1 MAHEPKDG
9 RNREQRPA
17 GQRPAGQRT
26 TGQRPEE
33 QPPGERKPEE
43 QPPGVRLAW
52 LLRRWWEEAGNAPG
66 GTRPTQQAL
75 ASKVGVDQTTLSR
88 YLNPK
93 HTSTAPP
100 RVVETLHTH
109 LRAPAAELERAR
121 ELSRAALE
129 ENSRQRFP
137 GPEPEPTGKTGTGTG
152 TGSADDGA
160 PTGATDGPGT
170 PNRRRPRWAVP
181 TLVAVAVVLAF
192 VAGAVVRDQY
202 APGPRTPDDSA
213 AADAAPVSGAPT
225 EEALR
230 WPLLLKAEEDQF
242 ARGRALQHLLREEEY
257 EVKADGFFTDE
268 TQEAV
273 MDFQRGKHLSPDG
286 KVGEHTWPQLVK
298 ELGPGDEGHA
308 VLALQELLNNTGQ
321 GGTEVSGR
329 FTAAT
334 ADDLR
339 FFQRSHGLAPS
350 GRSDVRTW
358 LSLLVFQSPPVD
370 APEYQRSTS
379 PLPSAPA

>member
-1 MAHEPKDG
+1 MAHEPKGQD
-9 RNREQRPA
+9 RKQRP
-17 GQRPAGQRT
+17 G
-26 TGQRPEE
+26 E
-33 QPPGERKPEE
+33 QKPEE
-43 QPPGVRLAW
+43 QRAGVQLAW

-75 ASKVGVDQTTLSR
+75 ASKVGIDQTTLSR

-93 HTSTAPP
+93 HTSNAPP

-121 ELSRAALE
+121 ELCRAALE
-129 ENSRQRFP
+129 ENSRQRAG
-137 GPEPEPTGKTGTGTG
+137 GPEPEPTGGTGTP
-152 TGSADDGA
+152 DG
-160 PTGATDGPGT
+160 GAGGTDGPGA
-170 PNRRRPRWAVP
+170 PNRRRSRWTVL
-181 TLVAVAVVLAF
+181 TLVAAAVVLAF
-192 VAGAVVRDQY
+192 VAGTVVRDQY
-202 APGPRTPDDSA
+202 APGSRTPTDGA
-213 AADAAPVSGAPT
+213 AAGAVPVSGVPT
-225 EEALR
+225 EEALQ
-230 WPLLLKAEEDQF
+230 WPLLLKEEGDQF

-273 MDFQRGKHLSPDG
+273 MDFQRRKHLSPDG
-286 KVGEHTWPQLVK
+286 KVGKHTWPQLVK
-298 ELGPGDEGHA
+298 ELGPGAEGHA

-339 FFQRSHGLAPS
+339 FFQRSHGLVPS
-350 GRSDVRTW
+350 GRSDVQTW
-358 LSLLVFQSPPVD
+358 LSLLVFQSPPAH
-370 APEYQRSTS
+370 APEYQRGTS